1 MTLLW
6 PKSSVQNTIYLLKL
20 LPLTNQLQ
28 DLWLFERA
36 FLWCWWLLTVPVYHE
51 PSYDRISFLQHTHI
65 FFQRSR
71 KDSYTINAGDLTLI
85 SNRLPY
91 LFGYN
96 CNRSQLHQRGGALS
110 RQGISIAIIVSRL
123 VFDTQI
129 KLYKLIY
136 PPLFQWPQLCCL
148 QMTKRVVISIYCTF
162 IAQQIV
168 SKFFSHRFQLHW
180 TIVSH
185 IAFCWP
191 QPSTCISN
199 WSTFALVLL
208 RQNSTQTLKT
218 CIYLQ
223 VSISKHRGTG
233 KSYKCLKRLL
243 TGFHPLIHHINLWLH
258 GFLNPND
265 FCC

>member
-91 LFGYN
+91 LYGYN
-96 CNRSQLHQRGGALS
+96 CNRNQLHQRGGALS
-110 RQGISIAIIVSRL
+110 RQGISIAITVSRL

-162 IAQQIV
+162 IAQQIL
-168 SKFFSHRFQLHW
+168 SKFSATDFLESQIPTSLNY
-180 TIVSH
+180 S
-185 IAFCWP
+185 
-191 QPSTCISN
+191 
-199 WSTFALVLL
+199 FAYCVLL
-208 RQNSTQTLKT
+208 ASTLDLHKQLVDICPSAPATKQHPNLK
-218 CIYLQ
+218 
-223 VSISKHRGTG
+223 
-233 KSYKCLKRLL
+233 
-243 TGFHPLIHHINLWLH
+243 NLHLSPSQHKQAQRHW
-258 GFLNPND
+258 
-265 FCC
+265 